1 MKTNVQNLTENL
13 WQLTLIIVYHLM
25 MKEIVEVERITWKQ
39 TQRHWLLIR
48 LSLRSSIFCSIE
60 KKLNSTLIIQLKDF
74 KVNWIPLRNKIQF
87 LKQLWLKWKDKSN
100 KWRLISIRFKSTC
113 SLMIVKLWNIRISKR
128 ITSQKSEGLQ
138 NQNKTS
144 FLGFHQ
150 PKANDIFLLF
160 HFFPYLLSS
169 AVTLL
174 FKNNLIFKIR
184 ILKYLSKLNYVK
196 YSLIKLLFNL
206 PNSIIVFL
214 RYLHSMFMGT

>member
-1 MKTNVQNLTENL
+1 M
-13 WQLTLIIVYHLM
+13 
-25 MKEIVEVERITWKQ
+25 
-39 TQRHWLLIR
+39 
-48 LSLRSSIFCSIE
+48 
-60 KKLNSTLIIQLKDF
+60 KDF

-87 LKQLWLKWKDKSN
+87 LKQSWLKWKDKSN

-128 ITSQKSEGLQ
+128 ITSQKSEELQ

-160 HFFPYLLSS
+160 SLFSLLTFFDGNF
-169 AVTLL
+169 TFEKQIL
-174 FKNNLIFKIR
+174 FEIR
-184 ILKYLSKLNYVK
+184 IKKYLSKLNYVK

-206 PNSIIVFL
+206 PNSIIVL
-214 RYLHSMFMGT
+214 IKSIRSVLQYLLIFWDIFIWCLWELKCDYLSNIPNA